1 MSKFVSEQFSLST
14 AQVAASYFTGTSRSD
29 FQPEPQI
36 LPPGVY
42 RVVNGEVRQVL
53 PGIPPELAELA
64 AARAT

>member
-29 FQPEPQI
+29 LQPQPQI

-53 PGIPPELAELA
+53 PGLPPDLV
-64 AARAT
+64 AARTA

>member
-29 FQPEPQI
+29 FQPAPQI

-53 PGIPPELAELA
+53 PGLPPDLVTVRTA
-64 AARAT
+64 

>member
-14 AQVAASYFTGTSRSD
+14 AQVAASYFTGTVRSD
-29 FQPEPQI
+29 FQPEPQV

-53 PGIPPELAELA
+53 PGLPPDLV
-64 AARAT
+64 AARTA